1 MGGRIGN
8 ETRHVVY
15 PAEVEQTILELDNV
29 VDVAV
34 YGETNPIMGQ
44 IVVAKVVT
52 SESESAAALK
62 LRIRQAC
69 ALKLA
74 AFKLPTKVILADRE
88 DLYSVRLK
96 KKRQA

>member
-1 MGGRIGN
+1 M
-8 ETRHVVY
+8 Y
-15 PAEVEQTILELDNV
+15 PAEVEQAILELDNV

-34 YGETNPIMGQ
+34 YGETNPLMGQ
-44 IVVAKVVT
+44 IIVAKVVT
-52 SESESAAALK
+52 SEPESAAALK

-69 ALKLA
+69 ALRLA

>member
-1 MGGRIGN
+1 MGGRIAN

-15 PAEVEQTILELDNV
+15 PAEVEQAI
-29 VDVAV
+29 
-34 YGETNPIMGQ
+34 
-44 IVVAKVVT
+44 
-52 SESESAAALK
+52 LK

-69 ALKLA
+69 ALRLA

-96 KKRQA
+96 KKRRA